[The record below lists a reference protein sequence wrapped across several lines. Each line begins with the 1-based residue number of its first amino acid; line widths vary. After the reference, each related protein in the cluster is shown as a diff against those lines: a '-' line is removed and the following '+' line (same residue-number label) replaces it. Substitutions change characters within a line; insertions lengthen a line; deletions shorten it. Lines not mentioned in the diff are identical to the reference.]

1 MEKLNKKQL
10 LEMLER
16 NTKEQPAAKYSNNVL
31 MHMLESLN
39 DDFIAWLEL
48 ARGGK
53 MVNRGT
59 LAEIIVKSYLYEIN
73 EISKSQAGAA
83 DLDSTKLS
91 EKKRALLRGLKST
104 NIEIKFA
111 TSFAPATYKKNKAHY
126 TIIICQD
133 GIYLIRSRD
142 IIWTKAGKLN
152 ANNQLPSAR
161 VRLNKLSK
169 CLGY

>member
-31 MHMLESLN
+31 VHMLESLN

-59 LAEIIVKSYLYEIN
+59 LAEIIIKSYLYEIN
-73 EISKSQAGAA
+73 EVSKSQAGVA
-83 DLDSTKLS
+83 DLDTRNLSDEKL
-91 EKKRALLRGLKST
+91 KLLRGLKSS

-126 TIIICQD
+126 TMIVCQE
-133 GIYLIRSRD
+133 GIYLIRSSA

-152 ANNQLPSAR
+152 ANNQLPSAM